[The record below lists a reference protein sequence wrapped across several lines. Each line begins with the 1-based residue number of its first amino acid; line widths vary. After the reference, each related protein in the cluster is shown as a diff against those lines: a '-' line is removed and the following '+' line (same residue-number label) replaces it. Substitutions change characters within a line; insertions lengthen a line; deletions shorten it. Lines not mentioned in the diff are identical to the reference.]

1 MHKKEGENAPE
12 FFPRC
17 KEEEKERGGMSTCR
31 KSSLPL
37 PLHVHIQQRMG
48 ASGSKESPPPL
59 LPSLPFET
67 SNFRHRS
74 SSSSSVQ
81 VLFDGCRRPFFALCL
96 SKFNGFVLSISGPA
110 AHLCLVVPLYPLPL
124 SHFKTLFRE
133 KVGQSRRCSVG
144 EDETTGEGMGE
155 KE

>member
-1 MHKKEGENAPE
+1 MHRKFFHAAKRRRRKEGECRHA
-12 FFPRC
+12 
-17 KEEEKERGGMSTCR
+17 EKALSPLACTYPATHGCIRVER
-31 KSSLPL
+31 
-37 PLHVHIQQRMG
+37 VF
-48 ASGSKESPPPL
+48 PPL

-74 SSSSSVQ
+74 SSSSLQ
-81 VLFDGCRRPFFALCL
+81 VLFDGCRRPFYSLCL

-110 AHLCLVVPLYPLPL
+110 AHLCLVPLYPLPP

-133 KVGQSRRCSVG
+133 KVGQSRRCPVV